1 MKRLTHYLVKTIL
14 CAILIV
20 ASSEFSFAQCPSG
33 YSKFTLKWD
42 YLDFLIYNAQY
53 TSGNGYLPSLAT
65 AQTQYFT
72 FGNQRLT
79 INHNY
84 AAIAFSGEN
93 NTHTGQTG
101 SYGNS
106 NGTGN
111 DADVQFIGDGKIV
124 LTFDIAVSN
133 LQFSIFDLD
142 QEAQASLAA
151 VDASGTSLPITVLLL
166 GGGSTKLA
174 LTGNNTVSPL
184 VTSIGSGNVGNGQ
197 VKASFNVD
205 VTGPVKQ
212 FTITTSGFNASAGS
226 DNGSYWLSDITACTS
241 GSFPTSYY
249 SASKPFTGQPSY
261 ILTSLDKTVYAL
273 DPATGKMKA
282 MFTDAAV
289 TSYINSMAYDPNNHV
304 LYYVSNGSATPGS
317 NRAIKKYDFT
327 TETVSTVL
335 ADINTI
341 GIPTS
346 SVVGIEQGGAAF
358 YNNSLYLALQTTNAN
373 NTSARESIIWR
384 IDFNSSNVPYRASQ
398 AYALPTDDGS
408 GLLHKWGDFAI
419 RDGVLFDSDAS
430 GNDPDLYHFN
440 MTTGLA
446 TVYPGSALTFDPGQI
461 AQSWSGT
468 LYEIAGDTA
477 TASYQVP
484 YVAKY
489 TEDGDIGTQY
499 TLTSTPAYNPLSANL
514 GDAADAFHPKS
525 DFGDAP
531 SSYDPSSGDPAN
543 HEKDSTLR
551 LGNSWGGTWAKIST
565 VNGDTNDDGIG
576 AAPALDY
583 FGTTTYS
590 ISVNVYNHTGANA
603 TMVAWLDWNF
613 NGVYDPGEGRSITVP
628 SSASSQLVPLSW
640 TMWVPYTTNTNTWLR
655 IRLTSASNGMTVNN
669 MTGYFSN
676 GEVEDFPVV
685 MGTLLAKDLLSFSAT
700 LNSRKTVDLQWE
712 ENSFPGILRTNVER
726 SSNGT
731 LWDSLTSVNAYKG
744 NTGIAASAYSTIDY
758 APLPGTS
765 YYRLKIVYNDGS
777 AHYSEVRS
785 ISIWGGE
792 NSFHI
797 YLNPANQYTTL
808 KISST
813 VATIAII
820 ELTDNT
826 GRGLS
831 RRSVS
836 LIAGDNFVRVD
847 DLGRYSSGLY
857 YVNVKT
863 TEFSAVE
870 KLIIRRE

>member
-14 CAILIV
+14 CAILLV
-20 ASSEFSFAQCPSG
+20 ASGDFSFAQCPTG

-53 TSGNGYLPSLAT
+53 TSGNGYLPSLAS
-65 AQTQYFT
+65 AQTQNFA
-72 FGNQRLT
+72 FGNQRLV
-79 INHNY
+79 ISHNY
-84 AAIAFSGEN
+84 AAISFSGEN
-93 NTHTGQTG
+93 TTNTGQSG

-106 NGTGN
+106 NGTGS

-124 LTFDIAVSN
+124 LTFDTAVYN

-142 QEAQASLAA
+142 QEAQANLAA
-151 VDASGTSLPITVLLL
+151 VDALGASLPIKITLM
-166 GGGSTKLA
+166 SPTKLA
-174 LTGNNTVSPL
+174 VTSNNTVAPV
-184 VTSIGSGNVGNGQ
+184 VTSAGSGNVGNGSS
-197 VKASFNVD
+197 KATFNVD
-205 VTGPVKQ
+205 VAGPVKQ
-212 FTITTSGFNASAGS
+212 VTITTSGFNAGAGS
-226 DNGSYWLSDITACTS
+226 DNGSFWLSDITACTI
-241 GSFPTSYY
+241 GPFPTSYY

-261 ILTSLDKTVYAL
+261 VLTSLDKTVYML

-282 MFTDAAV
+282 LFTDAAV
-289 TSYINSMAYDPNNHV
+289 ASYINSMAYDPANHV

-327 TETVSTVL
+327 ADTTGTVL

-346 SVVGIEQGGAAF
+346 SALGIEQGGAAY
-358 YNNSLYLALQTTNAN
+358 YNGSLYLALQTTNSN
-373 NTSARESIIWR
+373 NTSGRESIIWR
-384 IDFNSSNVPYRASQ
+384 IDFNASNVPYRASQ

-419 RDGVLFDSDAS
+419 RDGVLFDSDGS
-430 GNDPDLYHFN
+430 INDPDMYHFN

-446 TVYPGSALTFDPGQI
+446 TVYAGPTFTPGQL

-484 YVAKY
+484 YVAQY
-489 TEDGDIGTQY
+489 TEDGDIGATH

-514 GDAADAFHPKS
+514 GDASDAFRPKS

-531 SSYDPSSGDPAN
+531 ATYDPATGDPAT

-551 LGNSWGGTWAKIST
+551 LGSSWGSSWVKTST

-576 AAPALDY
+576 SAPALNY

-613 NGVYDPGEGRSITVP
+613 NGVYDPGEGRSITVA
-628 SSASSQLVPLSW
+628 SSASMQLVPLSW
-640 TMWVPYTTNTNTWLR
+640 TGYVPFTANTNTWLR
-655 IRLTSASNGMTVNN
+655 IRLTSASNAMTVNN
-669 MTGYFSN
+669 MTGYYSN
-676 GEVEDFPVV
+676 GEVEDFPVI
-685 MGTLLAKDLLSFSAT
+685 MGILLAKDLLSFNAT
-700 LNSRKTVDLQWE
+700 LNNRKTVDLQWE
-712 ENSFPGILRTNVER
+712 ENSFPGIVRTNVER
-726 SSNGT
+726 SSNNT
-731 LWDSLTSVNAYKG
+731 LWDSLTSVSAYKG
-744 NTGIAASAYSTIDY
+744 NAGVAASVYSTTDY
-758 APLPGTS
+758 APLEGIS
-765 YYRLKIVYNDGS
+765 YYRLKIVYSDGS
-777 AHYSEVRS
+777 VHYSDTRS
-785 ISIWGGE
+785 VSLSGGE
-792 NSFHI
+792 NSLHI
-797 YLNPANQYTTL
+797 FLNPANQFTTL
-808 KISST
+808 KINST
-813 VATIAII
+813 VATVATI

-826 GRGLS
+826 GRGLIK
-831 RRSVS
+831 RSVS
-836 LIAGDNFVRVD
+836 LNAGENFVRID
-847 DLGRYSSGLY
+847 NLGRYSSGLY